1 MIACISLSNQASINT
16 ADEAQPSASRP
27 STEAKCFVWP
37 HAAIKLLINLRM
49 ERDEAFRGP
58 VQKNKNL
65 WEEITAALL
74 AEGYHVSRNQVEN
87 KWKNLNKR

>member
-1 MIACISLSNQASINT
+1 
-16 ADEAQPSASRP
+16 
-27 STEAKCFVWP
+27 
-37 HAAIKLLINLRM
+37 M

-87 KWKNLNKR
+87 KWKNLNKRWYILEQIFDALNYMLPAP